1 MPVKVL
7 HVIGSLGCGGA
18 QVALKH
24 IIENTS
30 SKEVSAFV
38 YPLRSREVLMP
49 INGIIIRRPYPNY
62 DPRKFFTILRLCR
75 KYNID
80 ILVGHLSKPIMGCLL
95 ASFFC
100 KARVVVHE
108 HGPVFAKGLQ
118 YSLYRFVLRL
128 LWHRAAVFVAVSRD
142 TADFLARRIG
152 IAPDR
157 IKVIPNAVDFNV
169 FGPQRVSGQQNRKKL
184 GISDRDIV
192 LGFVGRL
199 NHMKGV
205 DLLIKAAALL
215 LQRSQRYFL
224 LLAGQGS
231 ERKSLEELAH
241 QLGIETRVRF
251 LGFCYNIPDVMAAFD
266 IGLVPSRHEPFG
278 IVCLELMR
286 MKIPVISSGVGGM
299 AEYITNEQT
308 GLLLKENTP
317 DEICRCVERLV
328 NDEQLRQRLI
338 EGAYRITEQ
347 FGLNKYVEA
356 FQRIYEE
363 LLRQQA

>member
-1 MPVKVL
+1 MPIKVL
-7 HVIGSLGCGGA
+7 HIIGSLGCGGA

-24 IIENTS
+24 IVENIS

-38 YPLRSREVLMP
+38 YPLRSKKVLMP

-62 DPRKFFTILRLCR
+62 DPRKFFAILKLCR

-108 HGPVFAKGLQ
+108 HGPVFRKGLQ

-128 LWHRAAVFVAVSRD
+128 LWRRAAVFVAVSRD
-142 TADFLARRIG
+142 TADFLVSRIG
-152 IAPDR
+152 ITPDR

-169 FGPQRVSGQQNRKKL
+169 FNPHRIPGQPTRKKL

-199 NHMKGV
+199 DHIKGV

-224 LLAGQGS
+224 LLVGEGP
-231 ERKSLEELAH
+231 ERKALEKLSH
-241 QLGIETRVRF
+241 QLGIEARVRF
-251 LGFCYNIPDVMAAFD
+251 LGFCDNIPDVMTAFD
-266 IGLVPSRHEPFG
+266 IALVPSRQEPFG

-299 AEYITNEQT
+299 AEYITNEET
-308 GLLLKENTP
+308 GLLLKENSP
-317 DEICRCVERLV
+317 DEICRYVERLV

-338 EGAYRITEQ
+338 NGGYKLAGQ
-347 FGLNKYVEA
+347 FGANKYVKT
-356 FQRIYEE
+356 FQRMYEVILHE
-363 LLRQQA
+363 QD